1 MRRGIPHR
9 EGLGRRGQCRESF
22 PLTHPPTHPPTH
34 RPYSPTRI
42 SAYSSTRLGQVYVD
56 VTAPARRALAA
67 AACAAEVFDAAA
79 AAGTHVAGGA
89 EGAEEAERG
98 AQPGGVLARN
108 AFRAGHSGQ
117 VVRCIDEAS
126 ERWWS
131 RAASE
136 WRDDEALLAAGAL
149 VVSNA
154 RREVT
159 RQLGFTCSA
168 GVAPNKLLAKLC
180 GGLHK
185 PDQQTLLAPRAVSAL
200 LDPLPVDRLRGF
212 GGKLGDLNPS
222 RSHSP
227 PNPDPDPDP
236 NPNLDPDPG
245 PKPNPNPEPNQ
256 ASWARHCG
264 SVGPSSA

>member
-1 MRRGIPHR
+1 M
-9 EGLGRRGQCRESF
+9 
-22 PLTHPPTHPPTH
+22 
-34 RPYSPTRI
+34 
-42 SAYSSTRLGQVYVD
+42 
-56 VTAPARRALAA
+56 
-67 AACAAEVFDAAA
+67 
-79 AAGTHVAGGA
+79 AGGA

-136 WRDDEALLAAGAL
+136 WRDDEALLAAGAV

-212 GGKLGDLNPS
+212 GGELGDLNPDH
-222 RSHSP
+222 SHSTS
-227 PNPDPDPDP
+227 PNT
-236 NPNLDPDPG
+236 LTLALTLTLT
-245 PKPNPNPEPNQ
+245 PKPRPWP
-256 ASWARHCG
+256 
-264 SVGPSSA
+264 

>member
-1 MRRGIPHR
+1 MRRGLPHR
-9 EGLGRRGQCRESF
+9 EGLSRRGHCRDTF
-22 PLTHPPTHPPTH
+22 PLASPPTHLLAYSPAHPLT
-34 RPYSPTRI
+34 YSPTRLL
-42 SAYSSTRLGQVYVD
+42 AYSPTRLLTHSPTHPLTYSPTHLLTYSPTHLPTYSPAHLLTYSPTHLGKVYVD

-136 WRDDEALLAAGAL
+136 WRDDEVLLAAGAL

-212 GGKLGDLNPS
+212 GGKLG
-222 RSHSP
+222 R
-227 PNPDPDPDP
+227 
-236 NPNLDPDPG
+236 
-245 PKPNPNPEPNQ
+245 PEP
-256 ASWARHCG
+256 
-264 SVGPSSA
+264 